1 MSSEHADVYEEIEE
15 DFNLDANVADGRYE
29 YLSTKEN
36 LFINQFRVLT
46 VDVNNVL
53 SHLSMI
59 EENSDMNFADTIEDQ
74 NPDCFVLVYAVDDL
88 LSFGEH

>member
-1 MSSEHADVYEEIEE
+1 M
-15 DFNLDANVADGRYE
+15 
-29 YLSTKEN
+29 
-36 LFINQFRVLT
+36 T